1 VEPETNGEH
10 PLVAAE
16 NTAFVDKR
24 KSPFENA
31 AEHELQLRVEEELR
45 QVPEPYRTAVV
56 LRDIEELSYEEI
68 ADITQVSLGT
78 VKSRITRG
86 RDALRTR
93 LKEYVKQAGT
103 TLGLDVEGLR
113 FRPRGVVGSARA
125 RIEVTP

>member
-1 VEPETNGEH
+1 
-10 PLVAAE
+10 
-16 NTAFVDKR
+16 
-24 KSPFENA
+24 
-31 AEHELQLRVEEELR
+31 
-45 QVPEPYRTAVV
+45 
-56 LRDIEELSYEEI
+56 LSYEEI